1 MGRNRE
7 KEEEE
12 LLYKNDDDDDEG
24 VKKNEKCL
32 GKVIVEYRKLLR
44 IIVELRSISIINS
57 LKLFTIRSLSLL
69 NVIFRNFV

>member
-32 GKVIVEYRKLLR
+32 GKVIVEDRKLLR
-44 IIVELRSISIINS
+44 IIVFYHIP
-57 LKLFTIRSLSLL
+57 KMCIRREK
-69 NVIFRNFV
+69 VRE